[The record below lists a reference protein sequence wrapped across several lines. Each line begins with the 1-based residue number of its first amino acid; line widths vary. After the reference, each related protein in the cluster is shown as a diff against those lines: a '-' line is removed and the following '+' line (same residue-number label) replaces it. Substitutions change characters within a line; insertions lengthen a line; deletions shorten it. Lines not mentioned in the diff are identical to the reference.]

1 MMLHVLRRGMLVPL
15 LVIMSCLAQAD
26 ELGRGFV
33 GVPQILNQPDVASGT
48 LPMGVLVAP
57 PASSPE
63 RAVEPVTLPA
73 PTPLPPNE
81 FQRFVDQ
88 ATGLSLPIYGQN
100 LFGPLPSTFAPVN
113 RVPVPA
119 DYVIGPGDEILLR
132 AWGQL
137 DMNYRASV
145 DRNGQIHIPKV
156 GSLNVA
162 GLTYRQLP
170 GFLQNAIGRVF
181 RNFELNVSLGE
192 LRSIQI
198 FVVGHA
204 RRPGSYTVSSLST
217 LVNALF
223 ASGGPSASGSMR
235 RIQLKRNDQVVTEFD
250 LYDLLARG
258 DKSRDAR
265 LMPGDVIYIPPVGP
279 MVALYGSVNTPA
291 IFELKGENSLADL
304 FGWAGGLSTVARG
317 QKVTVERIAERS
329 VRQVDEFGLDDAGLA
344 RRLKDGDLVRV
355 YALSMRIDN
364 AVTLRGNVAQPAR
377 FPWRPGMRVRDVIPD
392 RESLLTPDY
401 WQRRIAGVAARPGD
415 EGSLRQ
421 QIRRAD
427 DEINWDY
434 AVIERIDRNDLSTTL
449 IPFDLGRA
457 VLDNDPAHNLPLE
470 AGDTLTVFSK
480 RDIRVPA
487 TRQTHYVTLEGEF
500 VRPGVYRIQPGETLR
515 QLVARVGGL
524 TADAYLYGAEFLRE
538 STRREQQ
545 ERFQQ
550 IVDRLERDFEE
561 SARQYARSVTSPE
574 EAAALKVEIEA
585 QRERFRKMRTLRV
598 RGRIALEMSGAGN
611 RLTDLPDL
619 PLEDG
624 DRLIVGTT
632 PATVSVFGAVNNEG
646 AFLYRP
652 DWRVGDYLAQAG
664 GASRFADRRNIFLL
678 RADGSALSRRDT
690 GLLFASLDSYKP
702 RPGDAIVV
710 PEDTERSTWVKSLK
724 DWTQI
729 FYQFGLGA
737 AAIRTLK

>member
-1 MMLHVLRRGMLVPL
+1 MMLHGLWLGMLAL
-15 LVIMSCLAQAD
+15 LPILMAFPSHAD
-26 ELGRGFV
+26 ELGRGIL
-33 GVPQILNQPDVASGT
+33 GVPQILSQPEMASGVA
-48 LPMGVLVAP
+48 GVLVAP
-57 PASSPE
+57 PASPQASP
-63 RAVEPVTLPA
+63 AEPVAPPA
-73 PTPLPPNE
+73 PAPQPPNE

-88 ATGLSLPIYGQN
+88 ATGHSLPLFGQN
-100 LFGPLPSTFAPVN
+100 LFGPLPSTFAPVD

-119 DYVIGPGDEILLR
+119 DYVIGPGDEIVLR

-170 GFLQNAIGRVF
+170 GFLQGAIGRVF
-181 RNFELNVSLGE
+181 RNFELNVTLGE

-204 RRPGSYTVSSLST
+204 RRPGSYTVGSLAT

-223 ASGGPSASGSMR
+223 ASGGPSATGSMR
-235 RIQLKRNDQVVTEFD
+235 RIQLKRHDQVVTEFD

-265 LMPGDVIYIPPVGP
+265 LQPGDVIYIPPVGP
-279 MVALYGSVNTPA
+279 LVALYGSVNTPA

-317 QKVTVERIAERS
+317 QKVTVERIADRA
-329 VRQVDEFGLDDAGLA
+329 VRQVEEFGLDDAGLA
-344 RRLKDGDLVRV
+344 RKLRDGDLVRV
-355 YALSMRIDN
+355 YALSMRLDN

-377 FPWRPGMRVRDVIPD
+377 FPWRSGMRVRDVIPD

-401 WQRRIAGVAARPGD
+401 WQRKNAGIVVRAGD
-415 EGSLRQ
+415 EALHRQ
-421 QIRRAD
+421 VRRND

-434 AVIERIDRNDLSTTL
+434 AVVERVNPQDLSTRL

-457 VLDNDPAHNLPLE
+457 VLDNDPMHNLALE
-470 AGDTLTVFSK
+470 PGDTLTVFSK

-487 TRQTHYVTLEGEF
+487 TRQTHYVTLEGE
-500 VRPGVYRIQPGETLR
+500 VARPGVYRIEPGETLR
-515 QLVARVGGL
+515 QLVSRVGGL
-524 TADAYLYGAEFLRE
+524 TPDAYLYGAEFLRE

-545 ERFQQ
+545 ERFQE
-550 IVDRLERDFEE
+550 IVERMERDFEE
-561 SARQYARSVTSPE
+561 SARQRARSVTSPE
-574 EAAALKVEIEA
+574 EAAALKVEIDA

-598 RGRIALEMSGAGN
+598 KGRIALEMAGAGN

-624 DRLIVGTT
+624 DRLIVPTM
-632 PATVSVFGAVNNEG
+632 PSTVSVFGAVNNEG
-646 AFLYRP
+646 TFLYRP
-652 DWRVGDYLAQAG
+652 GRRVADYLAQAG
-664 GASRFADRRNIFLL
+664 GASRFADRRNTFLL

-690 GLLFASLDSYKP
+690 GLIFASLDSHQP

-737 AAIRTLK
+737 AAIQTLK